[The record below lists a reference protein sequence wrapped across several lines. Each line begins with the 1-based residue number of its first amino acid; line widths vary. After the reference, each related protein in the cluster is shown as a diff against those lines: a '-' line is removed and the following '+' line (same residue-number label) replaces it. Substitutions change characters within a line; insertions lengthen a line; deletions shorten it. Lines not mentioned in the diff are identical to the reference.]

1 MAMTGKL
8 KNRNGKLYV
17 LYVYNEFA
25 EPFRQYTWWRVL
37 EVRRNAHNALSPE
50 PEDEVTY
57 RGNGYWSAG
66 SRGGVVTGDGKNQA
80 EMVERVS
87 VLAPPSRGK
96 ELRWHDG
103 KWERLMAKGWVAAGE
118 GKARPAT
125 RRGHTQD
132 QTRLAKSAVVVV
144 YSRPSGYWYAQ
155 AHDATTGAQITDA
168 SGYSR
173 EDVLNALRGKFAMIG
188 VTIKSITDEDPYD
201 APNRRSSTER
211 STKTKQ
217 QLNREIEQATGIRV
231 RG

>member
-8 KNRNGKLYV
+8 KSRNGKLYV

-25 EPFRQYTWWRVL
+25 EPFRQYIWWRVL
-37 EVRRNAHNALSPE
+37 EVHRNAYNMSSPE

-66 SRGGVVTGDGKNQA
+66 SRGGVVTGDGNNQA
-80 EMVERVS
+80 ETIERVS

-96 ELRWHDG
+96 ELRWNDG
-103 KWERLMAKGWVAAGE
+103 QWERLTAKGWVAAGE
-118 GKARPAT
+118 GDARPAA
-125 RRGHTQD
+125 R
-132 QTRLAKSAVVVV
+132 
-144 YSRPSGYWYAQ
+144 
-155 AHDATTGAQITDA
+155 
-168 SGYSR
+168 
-173 EDVLNALRGKFAMIG
+173 
-188 VTIKSITDEDPYD
+188 
-201 APNRRSSTER
+201 R